1 MPQNI
6 DSEKSV
12 FPGKGNECT
21 HEVLARGV
29 CIWNGKLLL
38 CRPRGKARSY
48 LPGGHV
54 EPGEGARAALVRE
67 IREELGLAG
76 KAGAYLGTV
85 EHHYGEGLSAVY
97 EFSFL
102 FRLTLCGA
110 HPEAVSSREAPIVFF
125 WCRPEELGASG
136 FEPASIRGLLAELVL
151 REREN
156 GEPVPFFAGNYPEE
170 NNERGNHP

>member
-1 MPQNI
+1 MPQTAGP
-6 DSEKSV
+6 EKGV
-12 FPGKGNECT
+12 CPGKVNECT

-48 LPGGHV
+48 LPGGHI

-76 KAGAYLGTV
+76 EAGAYLGTV
-85 EHHYGEGLSAVY
+85 EHHFGEGETAVY

-102 FRLTLCGA
+102 FRLTLCA
-110 HPEAVSSREAPIVFF
+110 EDPEAVVSRESAIDFF
-125 WCRPEELGASG
+125 WCRPEAFDAAG
-136 FEPASIRGLLAELVL
+136 FEPASIRGFLADLVF
-151 REREN
+151 RGSEN
-156 GEPVPFFAGNYPEE
+156 GEPVPFFAGNYPVE
-170 NNERGNHP
+170 N

>member
-1 MPQNI
+1 MPQTAI
-6 DSEKSV
+6 PEKHV
-12 FPGKGNECT
+12 FPGKGDECT

-38 CRPRGKARSY
+38 CQPRGKARSY

-102 FRLTLCGA
+102 FRLTLCA
-110 HPEAVSSREAPIVFF
+110 EDSEAVESREASTTFF
-125 WCRPEELGASG
+125 WCRPEELDAFG
-136 FEPASIRGLLAELVL
+136 FEPASIRGLLADLVL
-151 REREN
+151 RESEN
-156 GEPVPFFAGNYPEE
+156 GEPVPFFAGNYPV
-170 NNERGNHP
+170 